1 MRDKRLIVVHR
12 GGPLTKD
19 QHRKLIEWARRC
31 SGHVLPLLGNNVNKR
46 LIAAL
51 DIAQE
56 WIEGKAT
63 VGDARKAIKYTGR
76 SVLAERQWQ
85 IEQLSPEIKAF

>member
-1 MRDKRLIVVHR
+1 
-12 GGPLTKD
+12 
-19 QHRKLIEWARRC
+19 
-31 SGHVLPLLGNNVNKR
+31 